1 MRMVEMKQKRIVTSI
16 LCFFLLITTLCGCY
30 NYKDINKVIFTTT
43 TIFDEDELGNVLVYL
58 DCVKPYRSAS
68 DSSDKGKRIIFKG
81 KGKTVL
87 EAIRDVGLASS
98 YKVNFTQCRAYIFS
112 EKVAK
117 KGVKKYIDILN
128 RDQEFIIRPYL
139 FVLTG
144 EVESLLKNVKG
155 DEEYLGL
162 YINDLV
168 VKMKTSPR
176 AIATNVNDYLNNR
189 VINGN
194 VSVLGTLGVK
204 KDVAENR
211 VELKGGAIFK
221 NDKMVDLINVGE
233 GMSYNFLNDNVKSG
247 TLEIANPQDERNFLT
262 LEILNSKTNTK
273 IDYDGSRVKL
283 YKDIDV
289 KCSIAEV
296 QGRIIVDEELLNYI
310 KITEAE
316 NIKRYITLVFDTYK
330 SKDLDVFK
338 IQRLFDIKY
347 PNEVVNKDVFSITD
361 LVLSVNVNIEGGSNK
376 RNSF

>member
-1 MRMVEMKQKRIVTSI
+1 MKQKRIVTSI

-30 NYKDINKVIFTTT
+30 NYRDINKVIFTTT

-68 DSSDKGKRIIFKG
+68 DSSDKGRRIIFKG

-87 EAIRDVGLASS
+87 EAIRDVSLASS

-144 EVESLLKNVKG
+144 EPESLLKNVKG

-168 VKMKTSPR
+168 AKMKTSPR

-189 VINGN
+189 VTNGN

-221 NDKMVDLINVGE
+221 NDKMVDMINVGE

-247 TLEIANPQDERNFLT
+247 TLEIVNPQDEKNFVT
-262 LEILNSKTNTK
+262 LEILNSKTKTK
-273 IDYDGSRVKL
+273 VDYDGGRVKL
-283 YKDIDV
+283 YKDINI
-289 KCSIAEV
+289 KCSIAEA
-296 QGRIIVDEELLNYI
+296 QGRMIIDEELLNYI

-316 NIKRYITLVFDTYK
+316 NIKRYLTLVFDTYK

-347 PNEVVNKDVFSITD
+347 PNEVVNKDVFAITD